1 MNKQLVETV
10 SIIRFI
16 LDDTKRKWCERLE
29 ILIKIKYNKGDKF
42 TIKDIYNNF
51 EDILQQKFPK
61 SNTVKNSIQLN
72 LQKLRDNKIIEYI
85 DYQGNYIL
93 IDK

>member
-1 MNKQLVETV
+1 MNKQLVEIV
-10 SIIRFI
+10 SIMRFI
-16 LDDTKRKWCERLE
+16 LDNKKRKWCEHLE
-29 ILIKIKYNKGDKF
+29 ILIKIKYNKGDIF
-42 TIKDIYNNF
+42 TIKDIYENF

-72 LQKLRDNKIIEYI
+72 LQKLRDKGIIEYI

-93 IDK
+93 ID

>member
-16 LDDTKRKWCERLE
+16 LDNTKRKWYENLE

-42 TIKDIYNNF
+42 TIKDIYDNF
-51 EDILQQKFPK
+51 EEILQQKFPK

-93 IDK
+93 ID